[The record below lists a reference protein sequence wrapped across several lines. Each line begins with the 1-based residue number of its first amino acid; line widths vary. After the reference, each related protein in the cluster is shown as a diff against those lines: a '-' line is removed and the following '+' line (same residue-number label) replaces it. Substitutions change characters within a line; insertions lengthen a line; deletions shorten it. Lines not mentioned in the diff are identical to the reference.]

1 MINKE
6 LVEKLAE
13 LNALAQA
20 AGPSQELVEGLS
32 EVSRQL
38 NDALTTVNHLLAT
51 LGGTPPVTE
60 TEPPAP
66 PAPPEPEQQPVSPGV
81 APMPNGPQIQ
91 SGRLHTNIN
100 ER

>member
-38 NDALTTVNHLLAT
+38 NDALTTVNRLLAT

-60 TEPPAP
+60 PPAP
-66 PAPPEPEQQPVSPGV
+66 TPSEPEQPPVSPPRPRV
-81 APMPNGPQIQ
+81 APMPDGPQIQ